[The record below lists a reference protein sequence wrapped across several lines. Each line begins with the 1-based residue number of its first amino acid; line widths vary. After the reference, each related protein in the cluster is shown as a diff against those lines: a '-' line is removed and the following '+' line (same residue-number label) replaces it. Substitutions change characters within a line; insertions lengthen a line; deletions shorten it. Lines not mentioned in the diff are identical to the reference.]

1 MKKIE
6 IEVPF
11 SGFYESYHDQFIED
25 AIENAF
31 NYDYDTGEE
40 IELGDK
46 YDKARWDADI
56 DWKTIQEGY
65 SKGFAE
71 EFGQRFDLDLE
82 FVDMTSPQFY
92 NFSTDRIFANVPV
105 DQINKIRK
113 EVEAHPEYPGYI
125 KERYTDRDGFW
136 SNFPSDYKDEG
147 WTREELQPVQYR
159 TILEFYLSYIEID
172 EDWEVYLMED
182 FRGNGHLDNL
192 VDDAVELIRKEMDKV
207 ES

>member
-65 SKGFAE
+65 S
-71 EFGQRFDLDLE
+71 
-82 FVDMTSPQFY
+82 
-92 NFSTDRIFANVPV
+92 
-105 DQINKIRK
+105 
-113 EVEAHPEYPGYI
+113 
-125 KERYTDRDGFW
+125 
-136 SNFPSDYKDEG
+136 
-147 WTREELQPVQYR
+147 
-159 TILEFYLSYIEID
+159 
-172 EDWEVYLMED
+172 
-182 FRGNGHLDNL
+182 
-192 VDDAVELIRKEMDKV
+192 
-207 ES
+207 